1 MVTAAATAT
10 ATEPTAAAEPVMVV
24 ETAESEA

>member
-1 MVTAAATAT
+1 MVTAAAAT
-10 ATEPTAAAEPVMVV
+10 ATKPTTAAEPVMMV